1 MKDKQS
7 ILKEV
12 LRAVSYVLVAALAS
26 VFTYF
31 SVAPGKPVFL
41 GQTDQSTKLD
51 EIKWYIDNYYIGEY
65 TEEALY
71 DGAAAG
77 MIAGT
82 GDRWSYYLT
91 AEQYGSY
98 MEQMKNAYVGI
109 GVTISS
115 PEDIEGFLVE
125 KVEPSGGA
133 YEAGIQVG
141 DIIIQVEDQDA
152 KQLGTD
158 GAAILIKGAEGSTVS
173 VVVMRGEEKL
183 TFSVTRKLV
192 QVQVAS
198 YQMLENNVGLI
209 TIYNF
214 DDRCA
219 EETKAAIETL
229 REQGA
234 QALLFDVRF
243 NPGGYR
249 HELEY
254 LLDYLLPEGT
264 IFHAVGYD
272 GKEDKTQSDKNCL
285 EMPMAVLVN
294 EDSYSAAELFAA
306 ALQEYGWAKVVGTP
320 TTGKGYFQTTYQLS
334 DGSAINLSIGKYV
347 TPVKGINLAET
358 GGLQPDLIKEVDEE
372 TYYNISAG
380 KLSAEEDPQIQA
392 AVALLLQK

>member
-1 MKDKQS
+1 MNNKHS
-7 ILKEV
+7 IVREI
-12 LRAVSYVLVAALAS
+12 LRAISYVLVAALAS
-26 VFTYF
+26 VVTYF
-31 SVAPGKPVFL
+31 SIPEGNY
-41 GQTDQSTKLD
+41 SKLD
-51 EIKWYIDNYYIGEY
+51 EINWYIDNYYIGEY
-65 TEEALY
+65 SQEDLV
-71 DGAAAG
+71 DGAASG
-77 MIAGT
+77 MVAGT

-91 AEQYGSY
+91 ADQYGSY
-98 MEQMKNAYVGI
+98 QEQMQNAYVGI
-109 GVTISS
+109 GVTISAS
-115 PEDIEGFLVE
+115 EDIEGFLVE

-158 GAAILIKGAEGSTVS
+158 GAAVLIKGAEGSTVS

-183 TFSVTRKLV
+183 TFTVTRKLI
-192 QVQVAS
+192 QVQVAT

-209 TIYNF
+209 TIVNF
-214 DDRCA
+214 DDRCSD
-219 EETKAAIETL
+219 ETITAIEAL

-234 QALLFDVRF
+234 QALIFDVRF

-254 LLDYLLPEGT
+254 LLDYLLPEGA
-264 IFHAVGYD
+264 IFHAISYNGA
-272 GKEDKTQSDKNCL
+272 EDKTMSDAACL

-306 ALQEYGWAKVVGTP
+306 ALQEYDWAKVVGTP
-320 TTGKGYFQTTYQLS
+320 TTGKGYFQTTFQLS

-347 TPVKGINLAET
+347 TPVNGINLAET
-358 GGLQPDLIKEVDEE
+358 GGLQPDVIEKVDEE
-372 TYYNISAG
+372 TYYQISAG
-380 KLSAEEDPQIQA
+380 KLPPEEDPQIQA